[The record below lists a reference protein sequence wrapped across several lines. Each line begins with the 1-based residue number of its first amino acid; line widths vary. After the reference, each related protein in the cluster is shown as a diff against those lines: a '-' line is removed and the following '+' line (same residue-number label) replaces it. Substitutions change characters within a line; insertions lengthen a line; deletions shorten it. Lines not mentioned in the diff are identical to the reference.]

1 MSVIC
6 VEPRHVLQKP
16 PFERDGPSQLRRMNM
31 NTQEIGLLSNEE
43 LDAVVGG
50 MMNNGQGQND
60 PKAPGALPAP
70 GTNGA
75 PGNGPNWGR
84 VAAEGVII
92 GGLVIGLFNI

>member
-1 MSVIC
+1 
-6 VEPRHVLQKP
+6 
-16 PFERDGPSQLRRMNM
+16 MNM
-31 NTQEIGLLSNEE
+31 NTQEIGLLSNEA

-75 PGNGPNWGR
+75 PGNGPNWGK

-92 GGLVIGLFNI
+92 GGLLVGLFNI